1 MIQTTEIT
9 ALDQAWRA
17 DPDGGY
23 ATLVALGSEHL
34 RAGNAAEAC
43 ACLERALVQRP
54 DDANVQNLLGLSYF
68 KANDL
73 DRALQLFEKLVAR
86 FPDENAISL
95 NLALVQLKAG
105 KVETARDRLLAI
117 VSRDPRHARAQNYLG
132 LVYEQ
137 LREWRTAARAYA
149 QGGNHKAAEEMLR
162 RHGGRVAGETNKRG
176 AAPDGEPAGPE
187 PTSTDENPA
196 LAAVAAVA
204 AAETAAA
211 AAQTAIAPT
220 MISSDIPRNADAPT
234 AAVVD
239 LGSVAPLEST
249 AQVNLLDGMV
259 LVRID
264 GQALL
269 RADRW
274 VGRFGDLTSQPAF
287 RRQRGTETGE
297 PLGGNQPILAVQ
309 GTGTA
314 LMRIDEHSAVT
325 AALDG
330 ELFVVEPRL
339 LALLG
344 VCRHETGQLTMPDGA
359 LLSLLR
365 VRGQGQ
371 LVMTA
376 DRRPARLR
384 IALGVPALVL
394 ASSLLAF
401 AGKVLP
407 RVAPPGPRSA
417 ASPPM
422 LQLLGEGEAWVD
434 GGSQLPFEMPPGD
447 APK

>member
-1 MIQTTEIT
+1 MNQTNEVS

-17 DPDGGY
+17 DPDGGH

-43 ACLERALVQRP
+43 VCLERALTQRP

-68 KANDL
+68 KADDL

-86 FPDENAISL
+86 FPDESAISL

-105 KVETARDRLLAI
+105 KLEQSRDRLLAI
-117 VSRDPRHARAQNYLG
+117 VSRDARHARAQTYLG
-132 LVYEQ
+132 MVYEQ
-137 LREWRTAARAYA
+137 LREYRAAARAYA
-149 QGGNHKAAEEMLR
+149 QGGDQRAAEAVLR
-162 RHGGRVAGETNKRG
+162 KHASSF
-176 AAPDGEPAGPE
+176 AAAASES
-187 PTSTDENPA
+187 STDDSPA
-196 LAAVAAVA
+196 QVAVEAVAAVA

-211 AAQTAIAPT
+211 AAQSSAAPVVVSAD
-220 MISSDIPRNADAPT
+220 MPRNAEVPAES
-234 AAVVD
+234 VVD
-239 LGSVAPLEST
+239 LAAVAPIEATT
-249 AQVNLLDGMV
+249 AVNLLDGMV

-274 VGRFGDLTSQPAF
+274 VGRFGDLTSQTAF
-287 RRQRGTETGE
+287 RRQKGADIGE
-297 PLGGNQPILAVQ
+297 SLGGALPILAVQ
-309 GTGTA
+309 GTGSA
-314 LMRIDEHSAVT
+314 LLRIDEHSAVT
-325 AALDG
+325 ITLDG
-330 ELFVVEPRL
+330 ELFLVEPRL

-344 VCRHETGQLTMPDGA
+344 SCRHETGQLTMPDGA

-376 DRRPARLR
+376 DRKPARLR
-384 IALGVPALVL
+384 IVLGVPVVVL

-401 AGKVLP
+401 VGKVLP
-407 RVAPPGPRSA
+407 RVAPSGPRSA
-417 ASPPM
+417 ASPAM

-434 GGSQLPFEMPPGD
+434 GGSLLPFEMPIGD
-447 APK
+447 EKPN

>member
-1 MIQTTEIT
+1 MAESNEVV
-9 ALDQAWRA
+9 ALDRAWRA

-43 ACLERALVQRP
+43 VCLERALAQRP
-54 DDANVQNLLGLSYF
+54 DDSNVQNLLGLSYF
-68 KANDL
+68 KADDL

-86 FPDENAISL
+86 FPDESAISL

-105 KVETARDRLLAI
+105 KLEQARDRLLAI
-117 VSRDPRHARAQNYLG
+117 VSRDARHARAQTYLG
-132 LVYEQ
+132 MVYEQ
-137 LREWRTAARAYA
+137 LCEFRAAARAFA
-149 QGGNHKAAEEMLR
+149 QGGDHKSAEAMLR
-162 RHGGRVAGETNKRG
+162 KHANRLATGATGKVAS
-176 AAPDGEPAGPE
+176 AA
-187 PTSTDENPA
+187 TDDNPVQTA
-196 LAAVAAVA
+196 VEAVAAVA

-211 AAQTAIAPT
+211 AAQNPT
-220 MISSDIPRNADAPT
+220 GPVVASTDMPTNAEHKVE
-234 AAVVD
+234 AVVD
-239 LGSVAPLEST
+239 LAAVAPIEAT
-249 AQVNLLDGMV
+249 TPVNLLDGMV

-264 GQALL
+264 GQAML

-274 VGRFGDLTSQPAF
+274 VGRFGDLTSQPAM
-287 RRQRGTETGE
+287 RRQKGADTGE
-297 PLGGNQPILAVQ
+297 PLGGALPILGVQ

-314 LMRIDEHSAVT
+314 LLRVDERSAVT
-325 AALDG
+325 ITLNG

-344 VCRHETGQLTMPDGA
+344 SCRHETGQLTMPDGT

-376 DRRPARLR
+376 DRKPARLR
-384 IALGVPALVL
+384 IVLGVPVVVL

-401 AGKVLP
+401 VGKVLP

-434 GGSQLPFEMPPGD
+434 GGSLLPFEMPPGNGE
-447 APK
+447 KIN